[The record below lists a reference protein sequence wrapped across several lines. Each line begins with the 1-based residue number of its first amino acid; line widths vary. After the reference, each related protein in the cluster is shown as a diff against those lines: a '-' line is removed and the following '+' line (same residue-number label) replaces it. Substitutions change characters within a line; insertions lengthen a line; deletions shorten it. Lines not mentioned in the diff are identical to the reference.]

1 MNTIDTYDPSF
12 FESSFQF
19 SRKAYE
25 PEELD
30 HLLQLYNLR
39 KDYVM
44 WTNFF
49 HPLKRH
55 KGSVDLLQTKASD
68 EIGFTSMNG
77 SALDDFA
84 GDSIYTMN
92 DKKRRRLFTTTMRSE
107 NDHDGA
113 VIYDREGRIKKDA
126 DGKYNLHWVDV
137 NLEKEIP
144 VAKGGARAKLAVW
157 VSYHG
162 FLVVKISERS
172 WDPEMYIN
180 GFVAPYEAVETYVRG
195 MLVQQAENEIEGKS
209 RHMSAKDRA
218 RVDMSLI
225 KSKK

>member
-1 MNTIDTYDPSF
+1 MYS
-12 FESSFQF
+12 
-19 SRKAYE
+19 
-25 PEELD
+25 
-30 HLLQLYNLR
+30 
-39 KDYVM
+39 
-44 WTNFF
+44 
-49 HPLKRH
+49 
-55 KGSVDLLQTKASD
+55 
-68 EIGFTSMNG
+68 
-77 SALDDFA
+77 
-84 GDSIYTMN
+84 
-92 DKKRRRLFTTTMRSE
+92 
-107 NDHDGA
+107 HDGNLSNNFRIETA
-113 VIYDREGRIKKDA
+113 VTRNFVWMVSFLDRMFAFEEDSEDLYFSANLVPTDFTNSTDA
-126 DGKYNLHWVDV
+126 GL
-137 NLEKEIP
+137 ITIG
-144 VAKGGARAKLAVW
+144 AKGGARAKLAVW